1 MHCLKLHAFSLC
13 YESISCRYTLG
24 MQVSP
29 GSQVL
34 LDNAE
39 RYGLY
44 LARSR
49 NDTSST
55 QLLSRKNIGIEKV
68 YMPKVSETADTIHT

>member
-1 MHCLKLHAFSLC
+1 
-13 YESISCRYTLG
+13 

-29 GSQVL
+29 GSQLL

-55 QLLSRKNIGIEKV
+55 QLLSRKNIGIEQV